1 MFTNIEI
8 KAHLT
13 LGKLREIVNK
23 DLSEFPDTHKIHM
36 CIYTE
41 DDEEPQAPICSI
53 IADEE
58 DINFYNY

>member
-1 MFTNIEI
+1 
-8 KAHLT
+8 
-13 LGKLREIVNK
+13 
-23 DLSEFPDTHKIHM
+23 M
-36 CIYTE
+36 CIHTE